1 MRTLGIRMAMKRRKR
16 KDLTSRM
23 VIHSLIFQTKLRC
36 TSLRRLAYEFLLIV
50 TDKELDLVHSRLFSL
65 ERLRLS
71 RFGAHLQRL
80 CLRQNF
86 IATLDPEVFSH
97 LCRLVDLD
105 LYDNKI
111 RHVGDALNSL
121 KELT

>member
-1 MRTLGIRMAMKRRKR
+1 MI
-16 KDLTSRM
+16 
-23 VIHSLIFQTKLRC
+23 
-36 TSLRRLAYEFLLIV
+36 
-50 TDKELDLVHSRLFSL
+50 HSRLFSL

-71 RFGAHLQRL
+71 RFANHLQRL

-86 IATLDPEVFSH
+86 IATLDPEVFST
-97 LCRLVDLD
+97 LSRLVELD

-111 RHVGDALNSL
+111 RHVDDALDNL

>member
-1 MRTLGIRMAMKRRKR
+1 M
-16 KDLTSRM
+16 
-23 VIHSLIFQTKLRC
+23 
-36 TSLRRLAYEFLLIV
+36 
-50 TDKELDLVHSRLFSL
+50 VHSRLFSL

-71 RFGAHLQRL
+71 RFANHLQRL

-97 LCRLVDLD
+97 LTRLVELD

-111 RHVGDALNSL
+111 RHVGDALNNL